1 MGQGALQAIAYKKS
15 KQQQEAL
22 PVAPTADDITADPAQ
37 TQLNMLLGGRTSTV
51 LTGYTGEDPNKL
63 KTSKLLLGGG

>member
-1 MGQGALQAIAYKKS
+1 MGQGALQAIVYKKS

-22 PVAPTADDITADPAQ
+22 PVAPTDDQISNEQ
-37 TQLNMLLGGRTSTV
+37 TQDQLNTLLGGRTSTI
-51 LTGYTGEDPNKL
+51 LSGYSGEDPKRL

>member
-22 PVAPTADDITADPAQ
+22 PVAPTDDQISNQQ
-37 TQLNMLLGGRTSTV
+37 TQDQLNMLLGGRTSTV
-51 LTGYTGEDPNKL
+51 LTGYAGEDPNKL

>member
-1 MGQGALQAIAYKKS
+1 MGQGALQAMAYKKS

-22 PVAPTADDITADPAQ
+22 PAAPTADDITADPTQ

-51 LTGYTGEDPNKL
+51 LTGYAGEDQNKL
-63 KTSKLLLGGG
+63 RTSKLLLGGG